1 MDAYFQ
7 DFRAIPHVGL
17 NGNPKMSD
25 LLQGRPGLVAL
36 ASLLFALQANN
47 FVVTTASNWSRL
59 MNELRKSVLDPR
71 CDSCSQMIDL
81 TKPSYDES

>member
-47 FVVTTASNWSRL
+47 FVVTTASN
-59 MNELRKSVLDPR
+59 
-71 CDSCSQMIDL
+71 
-81 TKPSYDES
+81 